1 MMQGCVGPLSKY
13 ANGIEDVVFTAMFG
27 VVGLDVLAILAV
39 TMLLKGRG
47 ERERY
52 RYLDMKSGRGGF

>member
-1 MMQGCVGPLSKY
+1 MSKY

-27 VVGLDVLAILAV
+27 VVGVDVLAILAV
-39 TMLLKGRG
+39 TMLLKDKG
-47 ERERY
+47 ERGRY